1 MSAVLNPLARLIATG
16 FYTGYAPVASGT
28 FGTLP
33 GVAIAVAM
41 AAWLGPTAYTVALIA
56 LIAVCTWAADR
67 HARELQIKD
76 PSVIVSDEIAGM
88 VVAIAYL
95 PMSPLTLFTAFL
107 LFRFFDILKP
117 PPLRQAEALP
127 GGIGICADDLLAG
140 LVSNL
145 LLRAAIA
152 WELIPVG

>member
-1 MSAVLNPLARLIATG
+1 MSALARLIATG
-16 FYTGYAPVASGT
+16 FYTGYAPTASGT

-33 GVAIAVAM
+33 GVVIAVAM
-41 AAWLGPTAYTVALIA
+41 AACLGPTAYTATFVAI
-56 LIAVCTWAADR
+56 IAVCVWAADR
-67 HARELQIKD
+67 HAAELHIKD

-88 VVAIAYL
+88 LVAIAYL
-95 PMSPLTLFTAFL
+95 PISALTVFIAFL

-117 PPLRQAEALP
+117 PPLRQAEDLP

-140 LVSNL
+140 LISNL

-152 WELIPVG
+152 WGWVSVA

>member
-1 MSAVLNPLARLIATG
+1 MSALARLIATG
-16 FYTGYAPVASGT
+16 FYTGYAPAASGT

-33 GVAIAVAM
+33 GAAIAVAM
-41 AAWLGPTAYTVALIA
+41 AAYLGPAGYTAAL
-56 LIAVCTWAADR
+56 LILIGVCTWAAHI
-67 HARELQIKD
+67 HAADLGIKD

-95 PMSPLTLFTAFL
+95 PITPLTLLTAFL

-127 GGIGICADDLLAG
+127 GGFGICADDLLAG

-145 LLRAAIA
+145 ILRGAIA
-152 WELIPVG
+152 WDLFPVG

>member
-1 MSAVLNPLARLIATG
+1 MSALARLIATG

-33 GVAIAVAM
+33 GVVMAVAM
-41 AAWLGPTAYTVALIA
+41 AAYFGPAAYTVSLVAI
-56 LIAVCTWAADR
+56 IVVCVWAADR
-67 HARELQIKD
+67 HAAELRIKD

-88 VVAIAYL
+88 LVAIAYL
-95 PMSPLTLFTAFL
+95 PISPLTLFIAFL

-117 PPLRQAEALP
+117 PPLRQAEGLP

-140 LVSNL
+140 LISNV

-152 WELIPVG
+152 WGLVPVA

>member
-1 MSAVLNPLARLIATG
+1 LSALARLIATG

-33 GVAIAVAM
+33 GVVIAVAM
-41 AAWLGPTAYTVALIA
+41 AAYLAPAAYTATL
-56 LIAVCTWAADR
+56 AVIIVVCVWAADR
-67 HARELQIKD
+67 HAAELEIKD
-76 PSVIVSDEIAGM
+76 PSVIVSDEVAGM
-88 VVAIAYL
+88 LVAIAYL
-95 PMSPLTLFTAFL
+95 PITPLTVLAAFL

-117 PPLRQAEALP
+117 PPIRQAEALP

-145 LLRAAIA
+145 LLRGAIM
-152 WELIPVG
+152 WELLPVA